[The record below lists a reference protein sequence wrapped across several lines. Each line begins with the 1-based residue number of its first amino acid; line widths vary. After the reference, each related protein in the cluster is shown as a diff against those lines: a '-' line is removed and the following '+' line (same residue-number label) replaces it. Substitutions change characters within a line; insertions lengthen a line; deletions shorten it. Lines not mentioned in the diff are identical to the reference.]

1 MASMACRRSAFK
13 ESGGPVEAAAA
24 VDLRDTKDRRV
35 RFLLEER
42 CGERVSP
49 WTGAGAS
56 GTDAGRFAWGEG
68 STTETSDEG

>member
-1 MASMACRRSAFK
+1 M
-13 ESGGPVEAAAA
+13 EAAAA

-35 RFLLEER
+35 RFLLDEG
-42 CGERVSP
+42 CGERVSL

-68 STTETSDEG
+68 STTDTSDEG